1 VAVDVAARA
10 AESALSTPLARLA
23 AVPAR
28 FVLAGIVGVSFAVRL
43 LAALSHATPL
53 YFPDE
58 YIYAALSRS
67 LAESGRPLIRGASA
81 SFPALL
87 EPLLAAPFWL
97 AGDPM
102 LAYRLT
108 QGLNALAMSLA
119 AIPVYL
125 LCRRLGLGSK
135 FSLGAA
141 AIAVASP
148 NLLYASFVL
157 ADPIAYPLVLGALC
171 AGVHALARPARGSQ
185 LAFVALAG
193 LATFA
198 RVQYVILPVAFAGAA
213 LLLERRR
220 VLRAHW
226 LPLALFAAP
235 VAVALALG
243 PGRLLGY
250 YSGVAHLDVELGDV
264 VHWAGVD
271 AMMLAYSAGWVL
283 VPGALLGLALAL
295 ARPRFAAE
303 RAFALL
309 ALLFAAG
316 LFLEASLYAASGSTR
331 YQERYLLTLL
341 PLVAPAFGLFVAR
354 ARPRRLALLPIAA
367 GLVLLSV
374 LVPLSGF
381 TAAENKQDSPL
392 LFAVF
397 RLESAIGTADGALAV
412 AIAAALL
419 SALAVAIGGTRAGAA
434 LAFAVTIGIGAVASA
449 AAFDFDA
456 KNARNVRA
464 AHLPGDLRWIDNSG
478 LRSVVLVQT
487 PGAPKGRALEQLF
500 WNTSVTSV
508 VVMKGAHPTDAF
520 GAEPVRVADDGRL
533 LVDERPLRR
542 PLLIE
547 NYGVQ
552 VQLAA
557 AERVASGASF
567 DLWRPRGTPRFSL
580 LVSGSYAD
588 GWLARTGSVT
598 VWPDASGRARGTLVL
613 RLSLPAGTER
623 TPMRFQAAG
632 VDRVVRVS
640 PGGGERVVFGF
651 ESRGPWRLVW
661 QTPKNGFLADGRAIS
676 VRAAPPRLLR
686 TSTRLRRL
694 A

>member
-1 VAVDVAARA
+1 VAVDVAAPA
-10 AESALSTPLARLA
+10 AESSLSTPFARLA
-23 AVPAR
+23 AIPAR
-28 FVLAGIVGVSFAVRL
+28 FVLAAIVGVSFAARL
-43 LAALSHATPL
+43 VAALAHATPL

-58 YIYAALSRS
+58 YIYATLARS
-67 LAESGRPLIRGASA
+67 LAETGRPLIRGTSA

-119 AIPVYL
+119 AVPVYL
-125 LCRRLGLGSK
+125 LCRRLGLGSG
-135 FSLGAA
+135 FSLGSA
-141 AIAVASP
+141 AISVATP

-157 ADPIAYPLVLGALC
+157 ADPIAYPLVLGAIC

-198 RVQYVILPVAFAGAA
+198 RVQYVVVPVAFVAA
-213 LLLERRR
+213 AVLLERRR
-220 VLRAHW
+220 VLRAHG
-226 LPLALFAAP
+226 LPLALLAVPALAAS
-235 VAVALALG
+235 ALG

-250 YSGVAHLDVELGDV
+250 YSGVAHLDVELGEV

-283 VPGALLGLALAL
+283 VPGALIGLALAL
-295 ARPRFAAE
+295 LRPRAPAE
-303 RAFALL
+303 RAFAVL

-316 LFLEASLYAASGSTR
+316 IFLEASLYAASGSTR
-331 YQERYLLTLL
+331 YQERYLMTLV
-341 PLVAPAFGLFVAR
+341 PLVVPAFGLFAAR
-354 ARPRRLALLPIAA
+354 ARPRRLALLPLAA
-367 GLVLLSV
+367 GLLLLSV

-412 AIAAALL
+412 AVAAALL
-419 SALAVAIGGTRAGAA
+419 SALAVAVGSNRSGVA
-434 LAFAVTIGIGAVASA
+434 LAFALTVGVGAVASA

-456 KNARNVRA
+456 RNARNVRD
-464 AHLPGDLRWIDNSG
+464 AHLPADLRWIDHSG

-487 PGAPKGRALEQLF
+487 PAAPKGRALEQLF
-500 WNTSVTSV
+500 WNTSVTGV
-508 VVMKGAHPTDAF
+508 VYLKGAHPTDAF

-542 PLLIE
+542 PLLVE
-547 NYGVQ
+547 NYGVRAE
-552 VQLAA
+552 LAGA
-557 AERVASGASF
+557 TRVAEGASF
-567 DLWRPRGTPRFSL
+567 ELWRPNGTPRFSL
-580 LVSGSYAD
+580 LTSGLFAD
-588 GWLARTGSVT
+588 GWLARTGSIT
-598 VWPDASGRARGTLVL
+598 VWPDGSGRARGTLTL
-613 RLSLPAGTER
+613 RLSLPPGTER
-623 TPMRFQAAG
+623 TPMRFSGQE
-632 VDRVVRVS
+632 VERVVRVS
-640 PGGGERVVFGF
+640 PGGSARAVFRF
-651 ESRGPWRLVW
+651 SSRGPWRLVW
-661 QTPKNGFLADGRAIS
+661 RTPKNGFLADGRAIS
-676 VRAAPPRLLR
+676 VRAAAPA
-686 TSTRLRRL
+686 LRRL
-694 A
+694 

>member
-1 VAVDVAARA
+1 VAVDVAVPA
-10 AESALSTPLARLA
+10 AKPTFSTPLARIA

-28 FVLAGIVGVSFAVRL
+28 FVLGGIVAISFVARFAAG
-43 LAALSHATPL
+43 LAHATPL

-58 YIYAALSRS
+58 YIYATLARN

-87 EPLLAAPFWL
+87 EPILAAPFWL

-125 LCRRLGLGSK
+125 LCRRLGLGSWLA
-135 FSLGAA
+135 LGAA

-198 RVQYVILPVAFAGAA
+198 RVQYVILPVAFVAA
-213 LLLERRR
+213 AVLLERRR
-220 VLRAHW
+220 VLRAHG

-235 VAVALALG
+235 VVVALALG

-250 YSGVAHLDVELGDV
+250 YSGVTELDVQLGDV

-283 VPGALLGLALAL
+283 VPGALIGLVLALH
-295 ARPRFAAE
+295 RPRSAAE
-303 RAFALL
+303 RAFAVL

-331 YQERYLLTLL
+331 YQERYLMTLV
-341 PLVAPAFGLFVAR
+341 PLVAPAFGLFVVRAR
-354 ARPRRLALLPIAA
+354 ARRLVLLPLAA
-367 GLVLLSV
+367 GLLVLSV

-419 SALAVAIGGTRAGAA
+419 SAVAVAVASSRAGAA
-434 LAFAVTIGIGAVASA
+434 LAFALTLGLGAAASA
-449 AAFDFDA
+449 GAFDFDA
-456 KNARNVRA
+456 QNARNVRE
-464 AHLPGDLRWIDNSG
+464 AHLPADLRWIDHSG

-500 WNTSVTSV
+500 WNKSVTSV
-508 VVMKGAHPTDAF
+508 VVMKGASPTDAF

-533 LVDERPLRR
+533 VVDERALRR
-542 PLLIE
+542 PLLVE
-547 NYGVQ
+547 NYGVRAH
-552 VQLAA
+552 LAGA
-557 AERVASGASF
+557 VRVAEGAGF
-567 DLWRPRGTPRFSL
+567 ELWAPRGTPRFSL
-580 LVSGSYAD
+580 LVSGAYTD
-588 GWLARTGSVT
+588 GWLARTGSIT
-598 VWPDASGRARGTLVL
+598 VWPDATGRTRGTLTL
-613 RLSLPAGTER
+613 RLSLPEGTER
-623 TPMRFQAAG
+623 TPMRFRGPG

-640 PGGGERVVFGF
+640 PGGSERVTFRLSTV
-651 ESRGPWRLVW
+651 RPWRIVW
-661 QTPKNGFLADGRAIS
+661 RTPKNGFLGDGRAIS
-676 VRAAPPRLLR
+676 VRAEPPSLVRA
-686 TSTRLRRL
+686 SSP
-694 A
+694 